1 MKNVCYLHRNGFLIF
16 EHRLVSFFENQ
27 VEMTVN
33 KRGLFIDP
41 QKQFLEKIR
50 SWRFVIITQNVLIIF
65 F

>member
-16 EHRLVSFFENQ
+16 EDRLVSFFENQ

-41 QKQFLEKIR
+41 QKQFLKNIHI
-50 SWRFVIITQNVLIIF
+50 SRFVIITINIF
-65 F
+65 